1 MLSDVPWSVVFI
13 YAGDVLSVIA
23 MAIMASTA
31 RSAWRRA
38 RPEARVPL
46 MGARFSR
53 NLGFGL
59 VPTAGILIL
68 FGLGYEA
75 RRAGLEDQTAMLLL
89 CGRIFAA
96 SFLALVQV
104 TSLKAAL
111 ATLEREGA
119 LKS

>member
-1 MLSDVPWSVVFI
+1 VLAAVSWSVVFT
-13 YAGDVLSVIA
+13 YAGDVVSVVA

-31 RSAWRRA
+31 RSAWRRT

-46 MGARFSR
+46 MGARFGR

-59 VPTAGILIL
+59 VPAAGILIL
-68 FGLGYEA
+68 LGLGYEA
-75 RRAGLEDQTAMLLL
+75 RRAGLDDETAMLLL
-89 CGRIFAA
+89 CGRMFAA

-111 ATLEREGA
+111 ATLAREGA
-119 LKS
+119 LKP